1 MERAGIYFYMRRG
14 RTFRIYRRHDNED
27 GTGGTAAPVAGEHV
41 FYTQQD
47 ARDCV
52 YELNGWRPKK

>member
-1 MERAGIYFYMRRG
+1 MERAGIYFYMRCG

-27 GTGGTAAPVAGEHV
+27 GTGGTAAPVAGERV

-47 ARDCV
+47 ARDRV

>member
-1 MERAGIYFYMRRG
+1 MRRG
-14 RTFRIYRRHDNED
+14 RTFRIYRRHDNKD

-47 ARDCV
+47 ARGRV